1 MVLHDDV
8 CKECAKGK
16 NVRKQFPSS
25 DNKRKGILE
34 MIHSDVCGLM
44 PTTSL
49 NGYVYYI
56 TFVDDYSCKTWIYFL
71 KGKDEVFNKFKEYK
85 ALVENLS
92 EKKIKILQSDN
103 GGEFTGSDLKNLCIE
118 ARIKRELPTP
128 YTPQQN
134 GVVERKNR
142 SIMEAVKAM
151 LHDQDLPMY
160 F

>member
-1 MVLHDDV
+1 M
-8 CKECAKGK
+8 
-16 NVRKQFPSS
+16 RKPFPSNVS
-25 DNKRKGILE
+25 ESKGILE
-34 MIHSDVCGLM
+34 MIHSNVCGPM

-49 NGYVYYI
+49 NGYVYYL
-56 TFVDDYSCKTWIYFL
+56 TFVDDYSRKTWIYFL
-71 KGKDEVFNKFKEYK
+71 KGKDEVFNKFKKFK

-103 GGEFTGSDLKNLCIE
+103 GGELTESEFKNLCKE
-118 ARIKRELPTP
+118 VGIKRGLTTP

-151 LHDQDLPMY
+151 IHDQDLSMY
-160 F
+160 